1 MHDYFLK
8 EKSELKDVMKGLI
21 QNLKTKSDIN
31 VKYLHSDSA
40 GENVDF
46 KQVCKQEGM
55 GMEFKFTA
63 SDIPQQNCH
72 VEWKVAI
79 LFNHVCPCSTTGN
92 FLLCQEINFLRNGLW
107 SKDTNH
113 PS

>member
-1 MHDYFLK
+1 
-8 EKSELKDVMKGLI
+8 MKGLI

-55 GMEFKFTA
+55 GMEFEYTA
-63 SDIPQQNCH
+63 ACTPQ
-72 VEWKVAI
+72 K
-79 LFNHVCPCSTTGN
+79 
-92 FLLCQEINFLRNGLW
+92 NGW
-107 SKDTNH
+107 V
-113 PS
+113 